1 MASDYPAESTASAS
15 AASSDRWLL
24 LLLLAAAACLF
35 FAGLGS
41 LALVEPD
48 EGRNAEVAREMLASG
63 DWLTPRFD
71 TLPFLDKPAM
81 FFWLVAGSFRMWGL
95 SEWAARFP
103 SALAATATV
112 LLIWLLAKRMFGGA
126 VALRAGLVW
135 ATSPL
140 VIAFARLVIFDTTL
154 TLLVTAAL
162 TCFWFR
168 ETSDSS
174 QGWLEAGLFGSMGL
188 ATFEKGP
195 VGFILPLLSIAAYQ
209 VARGRFRDLKRLRWG
224 LGLAIFA
231 ATGLPWFVF
240 ISIRHPEFLRH
251 ALWETWLRFTT
262 ASARRSGGP
271 FYYIPVFLGGFL
283 PWSFFLLFAAWN
295 HLKKWKALK
304 DEAHKAELFLA
315 VTVAAIFIF
324 FSIGRSKLPGYVL
337 PATVPLSILMARA
350 WKGLDSGDGDR
361 PDWLTAGF
369 GALLALGL
377 LTAAAP
383 QLLHVASVQA
393 LAARKIPPK
402 ALEVIG
408 PSLFWSGAIL
418 AALGALGRNLAARR
432 RGNVLSLATF
442 APLAFTAPLLFVRWI
457 QPLRAYA
464 EASSS
469 RQLSRTV
476 LASPERELP
485 IYGYYYFRTGLPF
498 YLNRPVGLVTA
509 GAGETTSNYISSEW
523 QRLRRQALLRVQSG
537 NTAAAGADATTGALQ
552 PEKGLARQTSEPAR
566 RETDLPLLIDAAELQ
581 ALARSSPV
589 SFLVMARNTH
599 VAQAVKTVG
608 RADLLWTTWDY
619 SILEVPA
626 ARSEGD
632 AK

>member
-1 MASDYPAESTASAS
+1 
-15 AASSDRWLL
+15 
-24 LLLLAAAACLF
+24 LLAAAACLF
-35 FAGLGS
+35 FVGLGS

-63 DWLTPRFD
+63 DWLIPHFD
-71 TLPFLDKPAM
+71 TIPYLDKPAM

-95 SEWAARFP
+95 SEWAARLP

-112 LLIWLLAKRMFGGA
+112 FLSWLLAKRMFGGR
-126 VALRAGLVW
+126 VAFRAGLVW

-140 VIAFARLVIFDTTL
+140 VIAFARLVIFDMTL
-154 TLLVTAAL
+154 TFLVTAAL

-168 ETSDSS
+168 ETSDFP
-174 QGWLEAGLFGSMGL
+174 QRWLDAGLFGAMGL

-195 VGFILPLLSIAAYQ
+195 VGFILPLLSIVAYQ
-209 VARGRFRDLKRLRWG
+209 AARGRFRDLKRLHWG
-224 LGLAIFA
+224 MGLVIFA
-231 ATGLPWFVF
+231 ATGLPWFVST
-240 ISIRHPEFLRH
+240 SIRHPEFLRY
-251 ALWETWLRFTT
+251 ALWETWLRFAS

-271 FYYIPVFLGGFL
+271 FYYVPVFLGGFL

-304 DEAHKAELFLA
+304 DEAHKAELFLVVTAA
-315 VTVAAIFIF
+315 VIFVF

-337 PATVPLSILMARA
+337 PAMAPLSILIARV
-350 WKGLDSGDGDR
+350 WEDVGFGDGDR

-383 QLLHVASVQA
+383 QLLHAASVQA
-393 LAARKIPPK
+393 LAARKIPPQV
-402 ALEVIG
+402 LGVIG
-408 PSLFWSGAIL
+408 PSLFSSGVIL

-432 RGNVLSLATF
+432 RGKVLSLGTF
-442 APLAFTAPLLFVRWI
+442 AALALTTPLLLVRWI
-457 QPLRAYA
+457 QPLRTYA

-498 YLNRPVGLVTA
+498 YLSRPVGLVTA

-523 QRLRRQALLRVQSG
+523 PSLRRQAFLRVQSG
-537 NTAAAGADATTGALQ
+537 NAAATGADTTSGGAPQ
-552 PEKGLARQTSEPAR
+552 RDKGLAQQASEPAR
-566 RETDLPLLIDAAELQ
+566 REIDLPLLIDADELQ

-589 SFLVMARNTH
+589 PFLVMARNTH
-599 VAQAVKTVG
+599 VAQAAQTLG
-608 RADLLWTTWDY
+608 RADLLWTAWDY

-626 ARSEGD
+626 ARSKGD